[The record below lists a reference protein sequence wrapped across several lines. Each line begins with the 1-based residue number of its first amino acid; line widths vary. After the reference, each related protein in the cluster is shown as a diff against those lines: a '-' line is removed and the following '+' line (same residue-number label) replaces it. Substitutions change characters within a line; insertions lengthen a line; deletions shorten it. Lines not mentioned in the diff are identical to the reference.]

1 MTGDLTGRL
10 RDAHPL
16 QYGWLA
22 ASPRE
27 MVMHTETVPD
37 GIVDRMNRCPVCE
50 QWSPCD
56 VRGALDRITALEARE
71 AYLIREVL
79 DLRLD
84 HEYLPAGLTEAD
96 VRRGLELGIEYE
108 RKHGE
113 GSNR

>member
-1 MTGDLTGRL
+1 MSDDLTDRL

-27 MVMHTETVPD
+27 MVMHTESVPD

-56 VRGALDRITALEARE
+56 VRGALDRITTLETDNERLRAALNVAIG
-71 AYLIREVL
+71 ANN
-79 DLRLD
+79 
-84 HEYLPAGLTEAD
+84 G
-96 VRRGLELGIEYE
+96 
-108 RKHGE
+108 
-113 GSNR
+113 